1 MYNFSRKVNSEHSE
15 DIKALMQHST
25 GKNLISFAG
34 GMPNNDLFPVAEID
48 EIYTNLPREI
58 KKIGFQYGPT
68 SGYPPLRINLKKYLK
83 KKGLPVR
90 NNRILITTGSLQAI
104 SIITQEFVNEG
115 DIILTENPSFVGA
128 LSVFET
134 YRANVIGI
142 PIDENGIII
151 EELKNTINR
160 FSRKPKFLY
169 LTPNFHNPAGII
181 YSLERKR
188 QILEVLDGTG
198 IILLEDDAYSD
209 LYFLEK
215 DKALTKPIKTITDY
229 DVEII
234 YTGSFS
240 KILGPGFRLGWMF
253 ASPTIFEKGEN
264 IKQALDA
271 CTSNFNQILANEFLA
286 QNKLDDYLIFLRK
299 EYLERKNLLQTA
311 LLKYMPKVVTW
322 NEPKGGF
329 YFWLKLPEILNST
342 EIFKKCIAKEVVFVT
357 GRTFDPASKK
367 DNRIRLAFSNMPK
380 NQINKGVKI
389 IAEVIVYFLEEH
401 NSKTPNLKHINT

>member
-15 DIKALMQHST
+15 DIKVLMQHAV
-25 GKNLISFAG
+25 GKHLISFAG
-34 GMPNNDLFPVAEID
+34 GMPNNDLFPVDEID
-48 EIYTNLPREI
+48 EIYANLPDDI

-68 SGYPPLRINLKKYLK
+68 SGYPPLRNNLRKYLK
-83 KKGLPVR
+83 NKGLPVTK
-90 NNRILITTGSLQAI
+90 NKILITTGSLQAI
-104 SIITQEFVNEG
+104 SIITQELINEG

-151 EELKNTINR
+151 EELKSTIEK

-188 QILEVLDGTG
+188 QVLEVLDGTG

-209 LYFLEK
+209 LYFTDES
-215 DKALTKPIKTITDY
+215 KALTKPIKSIEGY
-229 DVEII
+229 DVEVI

-240 KILGPGFRLGWMF
+240 KILGPGFRLGWML
-253 ASPTIFEKGEN
+253 ASGIIYEKGEN

-286 QNKLDDYLIFLRK
+286 QGKLAKYLLFLRK
-299 EYLERKNLLQTA
+299 EYLERKNLLQNA
-311 LLKYMPKVVTW
+311 LVKYMPKEITW

-329 YFWLKLPEILNST
+329 YTWLKLPKQLNST
-342 EIFKKCIAKEVVFVT
+342 AIFKKCIEKNVVFVT

-367 DNRIRLAFSNMPK
+367 DDRLRLAFSNMPK
-380 NQINKGVKI
+380 DEIEKGVKI
-389 IAEVIVYFLEEH
+389 IAEVIGSFL
-401 NSKTPNLKHINT
+401 

>member
-15 DIKALMQHST
+15 DIKTLMQHAI

-34 GMPNNDLFPVAEID
+34 GMPNNDLFPVNEID
-48 EIYTNLPREI
+48 EIYNNLPLDL
-58 KKIGFQYGPT
+58 KKTGFQYGPT
-68 SGYPPLRINLKKYLK
+68 SGYPPLVNNIKTYLK
-83 KKGLPVR
+83 EKGLPVE
-90 NNRILITTGSLQAI
+90 NNKILITTGSLQAI
-104 SIITQEFVNEG
+104 SIITQELINEG

-142 PIDENGIII
+142 PIDKHGIII
-151 EELKNTINR
+151 EELKSTLEK

-209 LYFLEK
+209 LYFE
-215 DKALTKPIKTITDY
+215 DKTKQLTKPIKSITGF
-229 DVEII
+229 DVEVI

-240 KILGPGFRLGWMF
+240 KILGPGFRLGWML
-253 ASPTIFEKGEN
+253 SSKMIFEKGEN

-286 QNKLDDYLIFLRK
+286 QGKLTKYVRFLRK
-299 EYLERKNLLQTA
+299 EYLERKEILQKA
-311 LLKYMPKVVTW
+311 LVAFMPKNVTW
-322 NEPKGGF
+322 NEPQGGF
-329 YFWLKLPEILNST
+329 YFWIKLPKKLNAT
-342 EIFKKCIAKEVVFVT
+342 AVFKKCIEKNVVFVT

-367 DNRIRLAFSNMPK
+367 DDYLRLAFSNMPK
-380 NQINKGVKI
+380 NEIEKGVKI
-389 IAEVIVYFLEEH
+389 IAQVIISLEDF
-401 NSKTPNLKHINT
+401 S

>member
-15 DIKALMQHST
+15 DIKTLMQHAV

-34 GMPNNDLFPVAEID
+34 GMPNNDLFPVQEID
-48 EIYTNLPREI
+48 EIYNNLPLAI
-58 KKIGFQYGPT
+58 KKTGFQYGPT
-68 SGYPPLRINLKKYLK
+68 SGYPPLVKNIRDYLK
-83 KKGLPVR
+83 EKGLPVA
-90 NNRILITTGSLQAI
+90 NNKVLITTGSLQAI
-104 SIITQEFVNEG
+104 SIITQELINEG

-142 PIDENGIII
+142 PIDAHGIII
-151 EELKNTINR
+151 EELKSTLEK

-209 LYFLEK
+209 LYFEVK
-215 DKALTKPIKTITDY
+215 TKALTKPIMAITGY
-229 DVEII
+229 DVEVI

-240 KILGPGFRLGWMF
+240 KILGPGFRLGWML
-253 ASPTIFEKGEN
+253 SSKLIYEKGEN

-286 QNKLDDYLIFLRK
+286 QGKLATYVSFLRK
-299 EYLERKNLLQTA
+299 EYFERKEMLQKA
-311 LLKYMPKVVTW
+311 LVDYMPKMVSW
-322 NEPKGGF
+322 NEPQGGF
-329 YFWLKLPEILNST
+329 YFWIKLPEKLNAT
-342 EIFKKCIAKEVVFVT
+342 AVFKKCIEKNVVFVT

-367 DNRIRLAFSNMPK
+367 DNYLRLAFSNMPK
-380 NQINKGVKI
+380 NEIEKGVKI
-389 IAEVIVYFLEEH
+389 IAEVIASLEG
-401 NSKTPNLKHINT
+401 